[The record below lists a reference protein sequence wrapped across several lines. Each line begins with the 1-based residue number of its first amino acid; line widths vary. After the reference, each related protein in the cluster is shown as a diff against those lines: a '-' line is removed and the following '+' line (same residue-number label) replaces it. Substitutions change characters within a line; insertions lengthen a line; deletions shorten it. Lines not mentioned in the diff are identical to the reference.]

1 MYVSAYR
8 SMMVMMGAMRAPA
21 HAALVASAPRRQ
33 ASLSVFHLDC
43 GCDWDADVMAM
54 GRRWP
59 SLVFAFVLVPVVVVV
74 VVIALAM
81 PGMREASDCDTA
93 SSVFMRERVIGVKQG
108 REFVKMGEY
117 RAASFEIGVAEF
129 DLNGLL
135 CGQMQVSSSIYPSS
149 DSDVL
154 RGTEYKKSCG

>member
-1 MYVSAYR
+1 MSYR

-59 SLVFAFVLVPVVVVV
+59 SLVFVFVPVVVVVVVVV

-81 PGMREASDCDTA
+81 AGMREASDCDTE
-93 SSVFMRERVIGVKQG
+93 SSVFIGERVIEVKQKENWS
-108 REFVKMGEY
+108 RWVNIE
-117 RAASFEIGVAEF
+117 
-129 DLNGLL
+129 
-135 CGQMQVSSSIYPSS
+135 
-149 DSDVL
+149 L
-154 RGTEYKKSCG
+154 RTLKLAL